1 MRRRGFLQAAAAATL
16 SAGAAAASA
25 ASLAGSRAGSSS
37 DSFAANIAGKPL
49 LAPLTGV
56 TGDLDCERLVVQGR
70 WPAELRGRFLRNG
83 PALMARGGQR
93 IGHWFEGD
101 GMVQQFRID
110 GARINHR
117 GRLVQTAKLK
127 IEAQSGRLMY
137 PSFNGLPAPGVPIS
151 GPDSFNVANTN
162 AIEHGGRLL
171 ALWEGGSAYALDPD
185 SLGTQ
190 GPVTWQPGWEQMP
203 FSAHPKLDAK
213 GTLWNFGTAGQR
225 LVLYQ
230 IDAAGRVAQAQ
241 VGSLPVRSGMVHDA
255 AVTDRW
261 FVIPLPPV
269 RWSPGSPIGFDAR
282 DALRILVV
290 AKHDISKQR
299 VFELPAEMVF
309 HVGNAFERG
318 DGQIELTY
326 MGSAGGD
333 FLVDAAAALMQGRVT
348 PTGRT
353 QTVRVVLDMASG
365 RVERQAFGDETEFPR
380 VHPMFIGRR
389 ARYLTSVAGW
399 RPRPLFDHGLQVR
412 DLETGRIQRWDH
424 GELGVAE
431 EAVVVPKP
439 GRSGEAEAW
448 LLATMF
454 DGRRGATTLQLFE
467 MQHLADGPVA
477 SAELPYALPYGFH
490 GNFQAA

>member
-1 MRRRGFLQAAAAATL
+1 MHRRGFLQAAAAA
-16 SAGAAAASA
+16 AVAPCAAS
-25 ASLAGSRAGSSS
+25 SQAGVSI
-37 DSFAANIAGKPL
+37 DTFAANIAGQPL
-49 LAPLTGV
+49 LAPLAGIS
-56 TGDLDCERLVVQGR
+56 GDLDCERLVVSGR

-83 PALMARGGQR
+83 PALLARGGQR

-110 GARINHR
+110 GARIAHR
-117 GRLVQTAKLK
+117 GRLVQTTKLK
-127 IEAQSGRLMY
+127 IEAQAGRLMY
-137 PSFNGLPAPGVPIS
+137 PSFNGRPAPGVPIS

-171 ALWEGGSAYALDPD
+171 ALWEGGSAYGLDPD

-213 GTLWNFGTAGQR
+213 GTLWNFGIAGQR
-225 LVLYQ
+225 LVMYQ
-230 IDAAGRVAQAQ
+230 IDATGRVAQAQ

-269 RWSPGSPIGFDAR
+269 RWSPGSPISFDAR

-290 AKHDISKQR
+290 AKHDVSKQR

-309 HVGNAFERG
+309 HVGNAFERA
-318 DGQIELTY
+318 DGRIEMSY
-326 MGSAGGD
+326 MGSPGGE
-333 FLVDAAAALMQGRVT
+333 FLVDAAVAMMEGRVA
-348 PTGRT
+348 PASRT

-365 RVERQAFGDETEFPR
+365 RVEREVFGDEGEFPR
-380 VHPMFIGRR
+380 VHPMFVGRR
-389 ARYLTSVAGW
+389 ARYLVSVASW
-399 RPRPLFDHGLQVR
+399 RRRSLFDHGLQVR
-412 DLETGRIQRWDH
+412 DLESGRLQRWDH
-424 GELGVAE
+424 GDLGAAE

-439 GRSGEAEAW
+439 GRSGEADAW

-454 DGRRGATTLQLFE
+454 DGRRGVTVLQLFE
-467 MQHLADGPVA
+467 MQHLADGPLA
-477 SAELPYALPYGFH
+477 SAALPYALPYGFH
-490 GNFQAA
+490 GNFHAA